1 MFQQWQ
7 KAADYMLGDYY
18 PLSPYSLANTAWIA
32 WQFDRPEQ
40 GRGMIQA
47 FRRQDS
53 PYESARFSLHGLEP
67 DAHYVVSNIDTGK
80 SQKLTGRELA
90 APGLL
95 VTAPAQP
102 SAMVL
107 YYEKEKGR

>member
-1 MFQQWQ
+1 MVAQWH

-18 PLSPYSLANTAWIA
+18 PLTSYSLDNTAWIA

-47 FRRQDS
+47 FRRPES
-53 PYESARFSLHGLEP
+53 LYESARLSLHGLEP
-67 DAHYVVSNIDTGK
+67 AAHYVVSDLDSGK
-80 SQKLTGRELA
+80 SQKLTGRELT

-95 VTAPAQP
+95 ITAPAQS

-107 YYEKEKGR
+107 FYEKVSE